1 MGIPFLASFT
11 RDDRKQS
18 WLLGT
23 SLRAL
28 RMVAKNPRIVQTLVR
43 AEYRKRMG
51 IELDRRL
58 LAGRSGFPSNLNIN
72 LTRRCNLRCRMCTQ
86 HRQDPSTSEGLSW
99 YSPER
104 ELAVSDWILL
114 LDQVMERRP
123 SLFVT
128 GGEPTLHRDFSQF
141 VREAKRRGFVVQLAT
156 NGTTLARHSEFL
168 VEQGVDIVMVSLDG
182 PAGVH
187 DHIRGQD
194 GLFSRATEGIRAL
207 VSERTHRRVPAPLVG
222 INFTI
227 SRDNV
232 QVIEDMVPVALSLG
246 VDSLQFQ
253 HTIFLSREHVEKHN
267 GLFSEDFA
275 RRCSVDLAPPSIPEG
290 EFYESEIEPSDA
302 EVIAARLES
311 AKQRSK
317 GRRIH
322 VSFLP
327 DLPADQIYP
336 YYTDL
341 NHPFPGLCD
350 TLWRTLRI
358 LPDGT
363 VSPCLHV
370 VAGNILDQSVRE
382 IWNGPSMTGF
392 RRLVSQ
398 KLLPGC
404 ARCCSRNFV

>member
-1 MGIPFLASFT
+1 MGILFLNSLAK
-11 RDDRKQS
+11 DARKQS
-18 WLLGT
+18 GLLGA
-23 SLRAL
+23 SLRGL
-28 RMVAKNPRIVQTLVR
+28 RMVAKNPRIIQTVLR

-51 IELDRRL
+51 IALDRRL
-58 LAGRSGFPSNLNIN
+58 LAGRSGFPSNININ
-72 LTRRCNLRCRMCTQ
+72 LTRRCNLRCRMCIQ
-86 HRQDPSTSEGLSW
+86 HRRDPSTSEGLSW
-99 YSPER
+99 YAPEK
-104 ELAVSDWILL
+104 ELAISNWVLL
-114 LDQVMERRP
+114 LDQVMDLRP

-141 VREAKRRGFVVQLAT
+141 VCEAKRRGLVVHLAT
-156 NGTTLARHSEFL
+156 NGTTLAKHSQLL
-168 VEQGVDIVMVSLDG
+168 VEQGVDIVTVSLDG
-182 PAGVH
+182 PAAVH

-207 VSERTHRRVPAPLVG
+207 VSERTHRRAPTPFVR

-232 QVIEDMVPVALSLG
+232 QVIEEMVPAALSLD

-253 HTIFLSREHVEKHN
+253 HTIFLSQEHVEKHN
-267 GLFSEDFA
+267 RLFSEDFA

-290 EFYESEIEPSDA
+290 EYYESEIEPSDT
-302 EVIAARLES
+302 EVIAAGLES

-317 GRRIH
+317 EHRIH

-327 DLPADQIYP
+327 NLPTDRIYP

-370 VAGNILDQSVRE
+370 VAGNILDQPVRE
-382 IWNGPSMTGF
+382 IWNGPSMVGF

-404 ARCCSRNFV
+404 ARCCSRNFF